1 MGSAGSQQTVPC
13 WGWVRPGEEEAERK
27 IDDEEKEWCDS
38 LERSG
43 QDVEADGGE
52 AEGG

>member
-1 MGSAGSQQTVPC
+1 M
-13 WGWVRPGEEEAERK
+13 RPGEEEAEWK
-27 IDDEEKEWCDS
+27 IDDEEKVWWCG
-38 LERSG
+38 EGKRNG

>member
-1 MGSAGSQQTVPC
+1 M
-13 WGWVRPGEEEAERK
+13 RPGEEEAEWK
-27 IDDEEKEWCDS
+27 IDDEEKEWCG
-38 LERSG
+38 EGKRNG